1 MSQAG
6 RDKEGEREEKKD
18 RTQSVFLLSSVETLL
33 KRLGMQGIVSRN
45 MLCCFFKIDEKMNAR
60 EVHCACCA
68 TYSSRHI
75 NVNLSTTKSRE
86 AKAQQR
92 RT

>member
-45 MLCCFFKIDEKMNAR
+45 MLCCFFEIDEKMNAR
-60 EVHCACCA
+60 EVH
-68 TYSSRHI
+68 T
-75 NVNLSTTKSRE
+75 LSLCMLCNIFIKTH
-86 AKAQQR
+86 
-92 RT
+92 